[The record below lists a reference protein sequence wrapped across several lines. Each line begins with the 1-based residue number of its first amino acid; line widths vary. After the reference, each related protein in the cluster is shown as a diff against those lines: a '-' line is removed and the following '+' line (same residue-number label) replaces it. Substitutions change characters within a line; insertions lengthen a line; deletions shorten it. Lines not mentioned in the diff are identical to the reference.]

1 MTPPSE
7 QVDVVALAVL
17 VITAAAGAQVAQVA
31 APYVV
36 IIASALVGSAVA
48 LMRRPPSSRL
58 WALGFVAVMVLVT
71 FFATGAI
78 AYVIEVGL
86 DHWLGIQIA
95 SRWFLVP
102 VAGGIAA
109 VGADWPD
116 VARWVW
122 SQRPSWLGRRTGS
135 EA

>member
-1 MTPPSE
+1 MPPPSE

-36 IIASALVGSAVA
+36 IIASALVGSVVH
-48 LMRRPPSSRL
+48 LMRRPPSSRA
-58 WALGFVAVMVLVT
+58 WAFGFVAVMVSAT
-71 FFATGAI
+71 FFATGVI
-78 AYVIEVGL
+78 AYVIEVAL

-95 SRWFLVP
+95 SRWFLAP

-116 VARWVW
+116 VAKWVW
-122 SQRPSWLGRRTGS
+122 NLRPSWLGRQSGS
-135 EA
+135 QA

>member
-1 MTPPSE
+1 MTPATE

-17 VITAAAGAQVAQVA
+17 VITAAAGAQVAQVV

-36 IIASALVGSAVA
+36 IIASALVGAAVA
-48 LMRRPPSSRL
+48 LMRRPPSSRM
-58 WALGFVAVMVLVT
+58 WAFGFIAVMVSAS

-78 AYVIEVGL
+78 AYAIEVGL

-102 VAGGIAA
+102 VSGGIAA
-109 VGADWPD
+109 IGTDWAD
-116 VARWVW
+116 VAKWAKD
-122 SQRPSWLGRRTGS
+122 LGVGWIRRKTGG

>member
-58 WALGFVAVMVLVT
+58 WAFGFVAVMISAT

-78 AYVIEVGL
+78 AYVIEVSL

-109 VGADWPD
+109 VGPDWPD

-122 SQRPSWLGRRTGS
+122 NLRPSWLGRQTGGQ
-135 EA
+135 A